1 MARLIASKISKLALC
16 IVVFVFSLIVG
27 TVLSALLVKASEL

>member
-1 MARLIASKISKLALC
+1 MARLIAAKIGKLTLC
-16 IVVFVFSLIVG
+16 LVVFVFSLIVG